1 MTIRRRMRAAL
12 LGLALPALGLAA
24 ACSAHD
30 TLLNVDTPDIVT
42 TEKAQSIAGAQSF
55 YVSGVGEFARFI
67 GGDRNG
73 SSPLGLNLSGGM
85 LGDELFSAR
94 NGTEH
99 WDGRSIN
106 NTLLPSSSWTE
117 VGNAYVRLVR
127 AARLLG
133 TFPPATG
140 GNQQL
145 ATLHGLEGMLLT
157 VTAEGYCN
165 GIPLWN
171 GVSESEPTTTTFST
185 DQLYTM
191 AIAQFD
197 SAIALATADS
207 TKNFSRVGKARAT
220 VDLAKQGALAATFA
234 NAAAIV
240 SAVPTTFVLNA
251 TYTTNSSGVVN
262 AIYDWSSA
270 TQNFGASDKEGGN
283 GLDYVSSKDP
293 RVRVDG
299 SKTIKGQD
307 GSVVPQLNQY
317 PKAESPVPV
326 ATGVEARLIEAE
338 SYLAAGDPV
347 LFMTTLNGLRASS
360 VAPAGL
366 TPLVDPGTQG
376 GRENLLFRERAFW
389 MYLTAH
395 RLGDMRRLIR
405 QYGRDAETVFPTGSY
420 FKGGQYGTDVTMIP
434 SADELNNHDW
444 TGCTDRKA

>member
-1 MTIRRRMRAAL
+1 MNIRRLMAGATGALPIVAAL
-12 LGLALPALGLAA
+12 VLG
-24 ACSAHD
+24 ACNAHD
-30 TLLNVDTPDIVT
+30 TLLKVDTPDIVT
-42 TEKAQSIAGAQSF
+42 TDKAQSVAGAQSF

-106 NTLLPSSSWTE
+106 NTLLPSSSWSE
-117 VGNAYVRLVR
+117 VGTGYVRLVR
-127 AARLLG
+127 AARLLAA
-133 TFPPATG
+133 FPPATG

-145 ATLHGLEGMLLT
+145 ATLHALEGMLLT
-157 VTAEGYCN
+157 VTAEHYCN
-165 GIPLWN
+165 GIPLWD
-171 GVSESEPTTTTFST
+171 GKSESVPLTATYTT

-191 AIAQFD
+191 AISQFD
-197 SAIALATADS
+197 SALALATADS
-207 TKNFSRVGKARAT
+207 TKTFANIGKART
-220 VDLAKQGALAATFA
+220 MVDQAKKGALAAPFT
-234 NAAAIV
+234 AAAALVASIPTNFV
-240 SAVPTTFVLNA
+240 WNAVF
-251 TYTTNSSGVVN
+251 TTNTTGVVN

-270 TQNFGASDKEGGN
+270 TQNFGASDKEGIN
-283 GLDYVSSKDP
+283 GLDFVSAKDP

-299 SKTIKGQD
+299 TKTIKGQD

-326 ATGVEARLIEAE
+326 ATGIEARMIQAEA
-338 SYLAAGDPV
+338 YLAANDPIN
-347 LFMTTLNGLRASS
+347 FMLTINNARGTMN
-360 VAPAGL
+360 GL
-366 TPLVDPGTQG
+366 TPLADPGTQA
-376 GRENLLFRERAFW
+376 GREDLLFRERAFW

-405 QYGRDAETVFPTGSY
+405 QYGRGAETVFPTGSY
-420 FKGGQYGTDVTMIP
+420 FKGGAYGTDVAMIP

-444 TGCTDRKA
+444 TGCTDRNP

>member
-1 MTIRRRMRAAL
+1 MGAAVGGL
-12 LGLALPALGLAA
+12 SLATLALSGCNAR
-24 ACSAHD
+24 D

-42 TEKAQSIAGAQSF
+42 TEKAQSVAGAQAF

-73 SSPLGLNLSGGM
+73 SSPLGLNLSSGM

-106 NTLLPSSSWTE
+106 STLLPSSSWTE
-117 VGNAYVRLVR
+117 VGNGYVRIVR
-127 AARLLG
+127 ATRLL
-133 TFPPATG
+133 TAFPPAAG
-140 GNQQL
+140 GPQQL
-145 ATLHGLEGMLLT
+145 ATLHALEGMLLT
-157 VTAEGYCN
+157 VTAEDYCN

-171 GVSESEPTTTTFST
+171 GASESDPQTTTYSS

-191 AIAQFD
+191 ALAQFD
-197 SAIALATADS
+197 SAIATATADS
-207 TKNFSRVGKARAT
+207 TKNFSRIGKARAT
-220 VDLAKQGALAATFA
+220 IDMAKAGSLAASFSQ
-234 NAAAIV
+234 AAALV
-240 SAVPTTFVLNA
+240 ASVPTSFVWNA
-251 TYTTNSSGVVN
+251 SYTSNSTGVVN

-307 GSVVPQLNQY
+307 GSIVPQLNQY

-326 ATGVEARLIEAE
+326 ATGIEARMIEAE
-338 SYLAAGDPV
+338 SYLAAGDPIN
-347 LFMTTLNGLRASS
+347 FMATLNAARTSS
-360 VAPAGL
+360 AAPAGL
-366 TPLVDPGTQG
+366 APLVDPGTQT
-376 GRENLLFRERAFW
+376 GREDMLFRERAFW
-389 MYLTAH
+389 MYLTSH

-405 QYGRDAETVFPTGSY
+405 QYGRGSETVFPTGSY
-420 FKGGQYGTDVTMIP
+420 FKGGVYGTDVTMIP
-434 SADELNNHDW
+434 SADELNNPNW
-444 TGCTDRKA
+444 TACTDRKA